1 MNRCRLYSGD
11 VACPGARW
19 SQLARFTFMYSS
31 TRRIMARC
39 PPQLTSDEVARFGR
53 DVDHILFDS
62 WSITAYGEI
71 T

>member
-1 MNRCRLYSGD
+1 
-11 VACPGARW
+11 
-19 SQLARFTFMYSS
+19 
-31 TRRIMARC
+31 MARC